1 MKKLFNLLNLG
12 LMAFMMAFVNSAC
25 SSSGDDDGGGGD
37 PSIPSSENEKNGLSS
52 STQEV
57 GMTYVIFEGNVDL
70 SDYSELE
77 QAYMVG
83 YEGVGGTG
91 IEVGI
96 EYGEDLY
103 SMKTTHCSNRQ
114 GSFNNVKVMG
124 LKPNTKYY
132 YRTYIEAPYSEVLR
146 DVYGY
151 GKTHTFT
158 TKEASFN
165 GSMTASNA
173 GGTSMS
179 ATTINI
185 SYNTGGMNSNET
197 YTKGVVYST
206 SQSDLEASGL
216 YDKFY
221 RACTYSYLKGSG
233 YFKSQYYQEE
243 GQEAR
248 FIIVTDEKELTLDVD
263 PGKTYYFCP
272 FIAIGEVAFTGQG
285 GSVKSDEVEGDE
297 NFIDLGLSCLWSVN
311 NIGASSPYGPGSQKI
326 LDRTLEHNY
335 FKSGERVPT
344 KKEIQELND
353 KCKIE
358 EQDNGLV
365 ITGPNGKKIFI
376 ACAGINDNP
385 LNLAFGYPYFGA
397 SSGNDASGNTKYDMM
412 FKYDHRTKKFTTENY
427 TTLSTVY
434 IRSVKDKSGSSGGEI
449 DNPDNTGSSADL
461 KTLLTKPMGIID
473 LDMSTASFTSVKSAL
488 EDRYDI
494 SSGLS
499 DDGSDYVLVYDY
511 RNEYKYLP
519 SYHGLAF
526 DDFTFSDNQSKRTG
540 DDVYRS
546 IFYSFH
552 INKSEMPDPFVCYDA
567 IINDFKQMGVDLT
580 YKKDGTSII
589 EARTDLKIKDHK
601 SYSIILYNHL
611 RNGQDW
617 GFDISVKYW
626 GDSHVDSKTASKR
639 DAYYAD
645 QVTLWRLHAR

>member
-1 MKKLFNLLNLG
+1 MKKLYLLSLLSLG
-12 LMAFMMAFVNSAC
+12 AIFC
-25 SSSGDDDGGGGD
+25 SCSKGGDDDGGGGD

-297 NFIDLGLSCLWSVN
+297 DFIDLGLSCLWSVN

-412 FKYDHRTKKFTTENY
+412 FKYDHRTKKFTTDNY
-427 TTLSTVY
+427 TTYTSVY
-434 IRSVKDKSGSSGGEI
+434 IRTVKDKSGSSGGGN
-449 DNPDNTGSSADL
+449 DNFNSTTDL
-461 KTLLTKPMGIID
+461 RSLLTKPLG
-473 LDMSTASFTSVKSAL
+473 FV
-488 EDRYDI
+488 
-494 SSGLS
+494 
-499 DDGSDYVLVYDY
+499 
-511 RNEYKYLP
+511 
-519 SYHGLAF
+519 
-526 DDFTFSDNQSKRTG
+526 
-540 DDVYRS
+540 DV
-546 IFYSFH
+546 
-552 INKSEMPDPFVCYDA
+552 N
-567 IINDFKQMGVDLT
+567 L
-580 YKKDGTSII
+580 
-589 EARTDLKIKDHK
+589 
-601 SYSIILYNHL
+601 
-611 RNGQDW
+611 
-617 GFDISVKYW
+617 
-626 GDSHVDSKTASKR
+626 KTASYEQVVNSLSEYVLKQGK
-639 DAYYAD
+639 DDSLGEPTFYFYLEANDNPSCSNITYCGLSFDYFYGCDFTKQYLIYQANYYYSHQFIIEKSKAPDPYVYLDKIVKDFHDIGIPITYNRKDLVDIFAIIASGYYENYGISLAD
-645 QVTLWRLHAR
+645 KSDKWEFSISVSQQ

>member
-297 NFIDLGLSCLWSVN
+297 DFIDLGLSCLWSVN

-434 IRSVKDKSGSSGGEI
+434 IRTVKDKSGSSGGGN
-449 DNPDNTGSSADL
+449 DNFNSTTDL
-461 KTLLTKPMGIID
+461 RSLLTKPLG
-473 LDMSTASFTSVKSAL
+473 FV
-488 EDRYDI
+488 
-494 SSGLS
+494 
-499 DDGSDYVLVYDY
+499 
-511 RNEYKYLP
+511 
-519 SYHGLAF
+519 
-526 DDFTFSDNQSKRTG
+526 
-540 DDVYRS
+540 DV
-546 IFYSFH
+546 
-552 INKSEMPDPFVCYDA
+552 N
-567 IINDFKQMGVDLT
+567 L
-580 YKKDGTSII
+580 
-589 EARTDLKIKDHK
+589 
-601 SYSIILYNHL
+601 
-611 RNGQDW
+611 
-617 GFDISVKYW
+617 
-626 GDSHVDSKTASKR
+626 KTASYEQVVNSLSEYVLKQVK
-639 DAYYAD
+639 DDSLGEPTFYFYLEANDNPSCSNITYCGLSFDYFGGCDCTKQYLIFQANYYYSHNFIIEKSKAPDPYVYLDKIVKDFHDIGIPITYNRKDLVDIIASGYYENYGINLAD
-645 QVTLWRLHAR
+645 KSDKWEFSISVSQK